1 MLYYIILY
9 YIILYYIILYYIIL
23 YYIILYYIIL
33 YYITTVIIIIL
44 NVIKVCTWK
53 NEKTLPRTQ
62 GVRNLPHL
70 SQGSSETRQLWDKV
84 TL

>member
-33 YYITTVIIIIL
+33 YYITTVIIII